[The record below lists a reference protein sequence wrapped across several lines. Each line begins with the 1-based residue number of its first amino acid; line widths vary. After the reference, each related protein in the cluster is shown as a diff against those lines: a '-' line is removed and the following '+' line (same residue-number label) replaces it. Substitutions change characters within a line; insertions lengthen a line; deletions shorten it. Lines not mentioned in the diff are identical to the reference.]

1 MSLKV
6 TFPDGQIKEFAQAQT
21 ALEIAKSI
29 SSKLAKKALAAK
41 IGVAGEEKIVDLALP
56 LEGDLQLQILTF
68 DDEEGKKVF
77 WHSSAHIM
85 AQAIKRLFPDTQ
97 FGIGPAIKEGFYY
110 DVDSSHVFVPE
121 DMEAIQQEMLKIAKE
136 NLPFQRQELPRAEAL
151 SFFTERGEGYKQIL
165 INDLPEDA
173 VISTYTQGD
182 FTDLCRGPH
191 LPTTGLIKAAAVLIF
206 AGAYWR
212 GDAKNKMLQRIY
224 AITFPDKK
232 ELDAYLFRIEEAK
245 KRDHRKLGA
254 ELGLFTF
261 VDEGPGFPIFLPN
274 GIVLRNQLEAYWR
287 ELHTKAGYVEIRT
300 PVILNRSLWERS
312 GHWDHYKENMYFTQI
327 DGEDYAIK
335 PMNCPGGILA
345 YKHNMHSYR
354 ELPMRVGE
362 IGLVHRHELSGALHG
377 LMRVRAFWQDD
388 AHIFMLPEQIK
399 QEIIGVINLIDTVY
413 KQFGFSYY
421 VELSTMPEDHAGDEA
436 VWEEATQALRE
447 AMQSINM
454 PYQLNEGDGAFYG
467 PKLDFHLTDSIGRT
481 WQCGTIQLD
490 FVMPE
495 RFDMTYIGED
505 NQKHRPVMI
514 HRTCFGSIERF
525 IGILT
530 EHYAGAFP
538 LWLSPV
544 QARILTITEHQNDY
558 AQSVAEQLRGAGL
571 RVETDLRNEKIG
583 YKIREA
589 RNLKTPYILVI
600 GAKEAEA
607 GALAVRK
614 RGSEESTVMPVADFI
629 AQAEAEAKARG
640 QIF

>member
-191 LPTTGLIKAAAVLIF
+191 LPTTGLIKAAAVLSF

-254 ELGLFTF
+254 ELGLQTF
-261 VDEGPGFPIFLPN
+261 QHERPGLPIFLPN

-629 AQAEAEAKARG
+629 AQAEAEAKDRG

>member
-191 LPTTGLIKAAAVLIF
+191 LPTTGLIKAAAVLSF

-629 AQAEAEAKARG
+629 AQAEAEAKDRG

>member
-191 LPTTGLIKAAAVLIF
+191 LPTTGLIKAAAVLSF

-354 ELPMRVGE
+354 ELPMR

-629 AQAEAEAKARG
+629 AQAEAEAKDRG

>member
-151 SFFTERGEGYKQIL
+151 SFFTERGESYKQIL

-191 LPTTGLIKAAAVLIF
+191 LPTTGLIKAAAVLSF

-629 AQAEAEAKARG
+629 AQAEAEAKDRG

>member
-41 IGVAGEEKIVDLALP
+41 IVVAGEEKIVDLALP

-191 LPTTGLIKAAAVLIF
+191 LPTTGLIKAAAVLSF

-481 WQCGTIQLD
+481 WQGGTIQLD

-558 AQSVAEQLRGAGL
+558 ALQVAEQLREAGL

>member
-191 LPTTGLIKAAAVLIF
+191 LPTTGLIKAAAVLSF

-287 ELHTKAGYVEIRT
+287 ELHTKAGSVEIRT
-300 PVILNRSLWERS
+300 PVILHRSLWERS

>member
-6 TFPDGQIKEFAQAQT
+6 TFPDGQSREFAEPQT
-21 ALEIAKSI
+21 AMDIAKSI
-29 SSKLAKKALAAK
+29 SGKLAKKALAAK
-41 IGVAGEEKIVDLALP
+41 IVNADGERIVDLATP
-56 LEGDLQLQILTF
+56 LDGEMQLQILTF
-68 DDEEGKKVF
+68 DDAEGKKVF

-121 DMEAIQQEMLKIAKE
+121 DMEPIQQEMLKIAKE
-136 NLPFQRQELPRAEAL
+136 NLPFQRAEVSRSEAL
-151 SFFTERGEGYKQIL
+151 EFFTARGESYKQIL
-165 INDLPEDA
+165 INDLPDDA

-191 LPTTGLIKAAAVLIF
+191 LPNTGLVKAAAILSF

-212 GDAKNKMLQRIY
+212 GDSKNKMLQRIY

-232 ELDAYLFRIEEAK
+232 ELDAYLFRLEEAK

-261 VDEGPGFPIFLPN
+261 VDEGPGFPMFLPN

-287 ELHTKAGYVEIRT
+287 EIHSQAGYVEVRT
-300 PVILNRSLWERS
+300 PIILNRSLWERS
-312 GHWDHYKENMYFTQI
+312 GHWDHYKENMYFTKI
-327 DGEDYAIK
+327 DDEDYAIK
-335 PMNCPGGILA
+335 PMNCPGGILI
-345 YKHNMHSYR
+345 YKQGLHSYR
-354 ELPMRVGE
+354 DLPLRIGE

-388 AHIFMLPEQIK
+388 AHIFMLPEQIT
-399 QEIIGVINLIDTVY
+399 QEIIGVTQLIDKVY
-413 KQFGFSYY
+413 KQFGFSYF
-421 VELSTMPEDHAGDEA
+421 VELSTMPEDHAGDDA
-436 VWEEATQALRE
+436 VWERATQALKD
-447 AMQSINM
+447 AMDAINM
-454 PYQLNEGDGAFYG
+454 PYQINEGDGAFYG

-495 RFDMTYIGED
+495 RFDINYIGED

-514 HRTCFGSIERF
+514 HRVCFGSIERF
-525 IGILT
+525 IGILI

-544 QARILTITEHQNDY
+544 QARILTITEHQNEY
-558 AQSVAEQLRGAGL
+558 AKQVAEQLKSQGL

-589 RNLKTPYILVI
+589 RNLKTPYILVV

-614 RGSEESTVMPVADFI
+614 RGSEESLVMPVAEFA
-629 AQAEAEAKARG
+629 AQAKAEADARG
-640 QIF
+640 LNF

>member
-6 TFPDGQIKEFAQAQT
+6 IFPDGQSREFAEAQT
-21 ALEIAKSI
+21 AMEVAKSI
-29 SSKLAKKALAAK
+29 SGKLAKKALAAK
-41 IGVAGEEKIVDLALP
+41 INNEKIVDLATP
-56 LEGDLQLQILTF
+56 LEGEVQLQILTF

-121 DMEAIQQEMLKIAKE
+121 DMEPIQQEMLKIAKE
-136 NLPFQRQELPRAEAL
+136 NLTFQRAEVSRNEAL
-151 SFFTERGEGYKQIL
+151 NFFKARGESYKEIL

-191 LPTTGLIKAAAVLIF
+191 LPGTGLIKAAAVLSF

-212 GDAKNKMLQRIY
+212 GDSKNKMLQRIY

-232 ELDAYLFRIEEAK
+232 ELDAYLFRLEEAK

-261 VDEGPGFPIFLPN
+261 VDEGPGFPFFLPN

-287 ELHTKAGYVEIRT
+287 EIHSQAGYVEIRT
-300 PVILNRSLWERS
+300 PIILNRSLWERS
-312 GHWDHYKENMYFTQI
+312 GHWDHYKENMYFTKI
-327 DGEDYAIK
+327 DEEDYAIK
-335 PMNCPGGILA
+335 PMNCPGGILV
-345 YKHNMHSYR
+345 YKQGLHSYR
-354 ELPMRVGE
+354 DLPLRIGE

-377 LMRVRAFWQDD
+377 LMRVRSFWQDD
-388 AHIFMLPEQIK
+388 AHIFMLPEQIT
-399 QEIIGVINLIDTVY
+399 QEIIGVTKLIDKVY
-413 KQFGFSYY
+413 KQFGFSYF
-421 VELSTMPEDHAGDEA
+421 VELSTMPEDHAGDDA
-436 VWEEATQALRE
+436 VWEQATQALRD
-447 AMQSINM
+447 AMDSINM
-454 PYQLNEGDGAFYG
+454 PYQVNEGDGAFYG

-495 RFDMTYIGED
+495 RFDINYIGED

-514 HRTCFGSIERF
+514 HRVCFGSIERF
-525 IGILT
+525 IGILI

-544 QARILTITEHQNDY
+544 QARILTITEHQNEY
-558 AQSVAEQLRGAGL
+558 AKQVAETLRAQGL

-600 GAKEAEA
+600 GAKEAESS
-607 GALAVRK
+607 ALAVRK
-614 RGSEESTVMPVADFI
+614 RGSEESVVMPVEEFA
-629 AQAEAEAKARG
+629 AQAKAEAEARG
-640 QIF
+640 LTF

>member
-6 TFPDGQIKEFAQAQT
+6 IFPDGQSREFAEAQT
-21 ALEIAKSI
+21 AMEVAKSI
-29 SSKLAKKALAAK
+29 SGKLAKKALAAK
-41 IGVAGEEKIVDLALP
+41 INNEKIVDLATL
-56 LEGDLQLQILTF
+56 LEGEVQLQILTF

-121 DMEAIQQEMLKIAKE
+121 DMEPIQQEMLKIAKE
-136 NLPFQRQELPRAEAL
+136 NLTFQRAEVSRNEAL
-151 SFFTERGEGYKQIL
+151 NFFKARGESYKEIL

-191 LPTTGLIKAAAVLIF
+191 LPGTGLIKAAAVLSF

-212 GDAKNKMLQRIY
+212 GDSKNKMLQRIY

-232 ELDAYLFRIEEAK
+232 ELDAYLFRLEEAK
-245 KRDHRKLGA
+245 KRDHRKLGV

-261 VDEGPGFPIFLPN
+261 VDEGPGFPFFLPN

-287 ELHTKAGYVEIRT
+287 EIHSQAGYVEIRT
-300 PVILNRSLWERS
+300 PIILNRSLWERS
-312 GHWDHYKENMYFTQI
+312 GHWDHYKENMYFTKI
-327 DGEDYAIK
+327 DEEDYAIK
-335 PMNCPGGILA
+335 PMNCPGGILV
-345 YKHNMHSYR
+345 YKQGLHSYR
-354 ELPMRVGE
+354 DLPLRIGE

-377 LMRVRAFWQDD
+377 LMRVRSFWQDD
-388 AHIFMLPEQIK
+388 AHIFMLPEQIT
-399 QEIIGVINLIDTVY
+399 QEIIGVTKLIDKVY
-413 KQFGFSYY
+413 KQFGFSYF
-421 VELSTMPEDHAGDEA
+421 VELSTMPEDHAGDDA
-436 VWEEATQALRE
+436 VWEQATQALRD
-447 AMQSINM
+447 AMDSINM
-454 PYQLNEGDGAFYG
+454 PYQVNEGDGAFYG

-495 RFDMTYIGED
+495 RFDINYVGED

-514 HRTCFGSIERF
+514 HRVCFGSIERF
-525 IGILT
+525 IGILI

-544 QARILTITEHQNDY
+544 QARILTITEHQNEY
-558 AQSVAEQLRGAGL
+558 AKQVAETLRAQGL

-600 GAKEAEA
+600 GAKEAESS
-607 GALAVRK
+607 ALAVRK
-614 RGSEESTVMPVADFI
+614 RGSEESVVMPVEEFA
-629 AQAEAEAKARG
+629 AQAKAEAEARG
-640 QIF
+640 LTF

>member
-1 MSLKV
+1 MMW
-6 TFPDGQIKEFAQAQT
+6 
-21 ALEIAKSI
+21 IAPMF
-29 SSKLAKKALAAK
+29 LC
-41 IGVAGEEKIVDLALP
+41 
-56 LEGDLQLQILTF
+56 
-68 DDEEGKKVF
+68 
-77 WHSSAHIM
+77 
-85 AQAIKRLFPDTQ
+85 RR
-97 FGIGPAIKEGFYY
+97 
-110 DVDSSHVFVPE
+110 
-121 DMEAIQQEMLKIAKE
+121 MLKIAKE

-191 LPTTGLIKAAAVLIF
+191 LPTTGLIKAAAVLSF

-629 AQAEAEAKARG
+629 AQAEAEAKDRG

>member
-6 TFPDGQIKEFAQAQT
+6 IFPDGQSREFAEAQT
-21 ALEIAKSI
+21 AMEVAKSI
-29 SSKLAKKALAAK
+29 SGKLAKKALAAK
-41 IGVAGEEKIVDLALP
+41 INNEKIVDLATP
-56 LEGDLQLQILTF
+56 LEGEVQLQILTF

-121 DMEAIQQEMLKIAKE
+121 DMEPIQQEMLKIAKE
-136 NLPFQRQELPRAEAL
+136 NLTFQRAEVSRNEAL
-151 SFFTERGEGYKQIL
+151 NFFKARGESYKEIL

-191 LPTTGLIKAAAVLIF
+191 LPGTGLIKAAAVLSF

-212 GDAKNKMLQRIY
+212 GDSKNKMLQRIY

-232 ELDAYLFRIEEAK
+232 ELDAYLFRLEEAK

-261 VDEGPGFPIFLPN
+261 VDEGPGFPFFLPN

-287 ELHTKAGYVEIRT
+287 EIHSQAGYVEIRT
-300 PVILNRSLWERS
+300 PIILNRSLWERS
-312 GHWDHYKENMYFTQI
+312 GHWDHYKENMYFTKI
-327 DGEDYAIK
+327 DEEDYAIK
-335 PMNCPGGILA
+335 PMNCPGGILV
-345 YKHNMHSYR
+345 YKQGLHSYR
-354 ELPMRVGE
+354 DLPLRIGE

-377 LMRVRAFWQDD
+377 LMRVRSFWQDD
-388 AHIFMLPEQIK
+388 AHIFMLPEQIT
-399 QEIIGVINLIDTVY
+399 QEIIGVTKLIDKVY
-413 KQFGFSYY
+413 KQFGFSYF
-421 VELSTMPEDHAGDEA
+421 VELSTMPEDHAGDDA
-436 VWEEATQALRE
+436 VWEQATQALRD
-447 AMQSINM
+447 AMDSINM
-454 PYQLNEGDGAFYG
+454 PYQVNEGDGAFYG

-495 RFDMTYIGED
+495 RFDINYIGED
-505 NQKHRPVMI
+505 NQKHRPVRI
-514 HRTCFGSIERF
+514 HR
-525 IGILT
+525 
-530 EHYAGAFP
+530 
-538 LWLSPV
+538 
-544 QARILTITEHQNDY
+544 
-558 AQSVAEQLRGAGL
+558 
-571 RVETDLRNEKIG
+571 G

-600 GAKEAEA
+600 GAKEAESS
-607 GALAVRK
+607 ALAVRK
-614 RGSEESTVMPVADFI
+614 RGSEESVVMPVEEFA
-629 AQAEAEAKARG
+629 AQAKAEAEARG
-640 QIF
+640 LTF

>member
-6 TFPDGQIKEFAQAQT
+6 TFPDGQCREFAEAQT
-21 ALEIAKSI
+21 AMEIAKSI
-29 SSKLAKKALAAK
+29 SGKLAKKALAAK
-41 IGVAGEEKIVDLALP
+41 INNEKIVDLATP
-56 LEGDLQLQILTF
+56 LDGDVQLQILTF
-68 DDEEGKKVF
+68 DDAEGKNVF

-121 DMEAIQQEMLKIAKE
+121 DMEPIQQEMLKIAKE
-136 NLPFQRQELPRAEAL
+136 NLTFQRAEVSRNEAL
-151 SFFTERGEGYKQIL
+151 AFFKARGESYKEIL

-191 LPTTGLIKAAAVLIF
+191 LPNTGLVKAAAVLSF

-232 ELDAYLFRIEEAK
+232 ELDAYLFRLEEAK

-261 VDEGPGFPIFLPN
+261 VDEGPGFPFFLPN

-287 ELHTKAGYVEIRT
+287 EIHSQAGYVEIRT
-300 PVILNRSLWERS
+300 PIILNRSLWERS
-312 GHWDHYKENMYFTQI
+312 GHWDHYKENMYFTKI
-327 DGEDYAIK
+327 DDEDYAIK
-335 PMNCPGGILA
+335 PMNCPGGILV
-345 YKHNMHSYR
+345 YKQGLHSYR
-354 ELPMRVGE
+354 DLPLRIGE

-388 AHIFMLPEQIK
+388 AHIFMLPEQIT
-399 QEIIGVINLIDTVY
+399 QEIIGVTQLIDKVY
-413 KQFGFSYY
+413 KQFGFSYF
-421 VELSTMPEDHAGDEA
+421 VELSTMPEDHAGDDA
-436 VWEEATQALRE
+436 VWEQATQALRD
-447 AMQSINM
+447 AMDAINM
-454 PYQLNEGDGAFYG
+454 PYQINEGDGAFYG

-495 RFDMTYIGED
+495 RFDINYIGED

-514 HRTCFGSIERF
+514 HRVCFGSIERF
-525 IGILT
+525 IGILI

-558 AQSVAEQLRGAGL
+558 AREVAETLRANGL

-614 RGSEESTVMPVADFI
+614 RGSEESIVMPVAEFA
-629 AQAEAEAKARG
+629 AQARAEADARG
-640 QIF
+640 LTF

>member
-191 LPTTGLIKAAAVLIF
+191 LPTTGLIKAAAVLSF

-312 GHWDHYKENMYFTQI
+312 GHWDHYKGNMYFTQI

-558 AQSVAEQLRGAGL
+558 ALQVAEQLREAGL

>member
-6 TFPDGQIKEFAQAQT
+6 TFPDGQSREFAEAQT
-21 ALEIAKSI
+21 AMDIAKSI
-29 SSKLAKKALAAK
+29 SGKLAKKALAAK
-41 IGVAGEEKIVDLALP
+41 VNDKIVDLATP
-56 LEGDLQLQILTF
+56 LDGDVRLQILTF

-121 DMEAIQQEMLKIAKE
+121 DMEPIQQEMLKIAKE
-136 NLPFQRQELPRAEAL
+136 NLAFQRAEVSRGEAL
-151 SFFTERGEGYKQIL
+151 SFFSARGESYKQIL

-191 LPTTGLIKAAAVLIF
+191 LPSTGLVKAAAILSF

-212 GDAKNKMLQRIY
+212 GDSKNKMLQRIY

-232 ELDAYLFRIEEAK
+232 ELDAYLFRLEEAK

-261 VDEGPGFPIFLPN
+261 VDEGPGFPFFLPN

-287 ELHTKAGYVEIRT
+287 EIHSQAGYVEVRT
-300 PVILNRSLWERS
+300 PIILNRSLWERS
-312 GHWDHYKENMYFTQI
+312 GHWDHYKENMYFTKI
-327 DGEDYAIK
+327 DDEDYAIK
-335 PMNCPGGILA
+335 PMNCPGGILI
-345 YKHNMHSYR
+345 YKQGLHSYR
-354 ELPMRVGE
+354 DLPLRIGE

-388 AHIFMLPEQIK
+388 AHIFMLPEQIT
-399 QEIIGVINLIDTVY
+399 QEIIGVTQLIDKVY

-421 VELSTMPEDHAGDEA
+421 VELSTMPEDHAGDDA
-436 VWEEATQALRE
+436 VWETATQALRD
-447 AMQSINM
+447 AMDAINM
-454 PYQLNEGDGAFYG
+454 PYQINEGDGAFYG

-495 RFDMTYIGED
+495 RFDINYIGED

-514 HRTCFGSIERF
+514 HRVCFGSIERF
-525 IGILT
+525 IGILI

-558 AQSVAEQLRGAGL
+558 AQQVAEQLRAQGL

-589 RNLKTPYILVI
+589 RNLKTPYMLVI

-607 GALAVRK
+607 GAVAVRK
-614 RGSEESTVMPVADFI
+614 RGSEESVVMPVADFA
-629 AQAEAEAKARG
+629 AQAKAEAEARG
-640 QIF
+640 LTF

>member
-6 TFPDGQIKEFAQAQT
+6 IFPDGQSREFAEAQT
-21 ALEIAKSI
+21 AMEVAKSI
-29 SSKLAKKALAAK
+29 SGKLAKKALAAK
-41 IGVAGEEKIVDLALP
+41 INNEKIVDLATP
-56 LEGDLQLQILTF
+56 LEGEVQLQILTF

-121 DMEAIQQEMLKIAKE
+121 DMEPIQQEMLKIAKE
-136 NLPFQRQELPRAEAL
+136 NLTFQRAEVSRNEAL
-151 SFFTERGEGYKQIL
+151 NFFKARGESYKEIL

-191 LPTTGLIKAAAVLIF
+191 LPGTGLIKAAAVLSF

-212 GDAKNKMLQRIY
+212 GDSKNKMLQRIY

-232 ELDAYLFRIEEAK
+232 ELDAYLFSLEEAK
-245 KRDHRKLGA
+245 KREHRKLGS

-261 VDEGPGFPIFLPN
+261 VDEGPGFPFFLPN

-287 ELHTKAGYVEIRT
+287 EIHSQAGYVEIRT
-300 PVILNRSLWERS
+300 PIILNRSLWERS
-312 GHWDHYKENMYFTQI
+312 GHWDHYKENMYFTKI
-327 DGEDYAIK
+327 DEEDYAIK
-335 PMNCPGGILA
+335 PMNCPGGILV
-345 YKHNMHSYR
+345 YKQGLHSYR
-354 ELPMRVGE
+354 DLPLRIGE

-377 LMRVRAFWQDD
+377 LMRVRSFWQDD
-388 AHIFMLPEQIK
+388 AHIFMLPKQIT
-399 QEIIGVINLIDTVY
+399 QEIIGVTKLIDKVY
-413 KQFGFSYY
+413 KQFGFSYF
-421 VELSTMPEDHAGDEA
+421 VELSTMPEDHAGDDA
-436 VWEEATQALRE
+436 VWEQATQALRD
-447 AMQSINM
+447 AMDSINM
-454 PYQLNEGDGAFYG
+454 PYQVNEGDGAFYG

-495 RFDMTYIGED
+495 RFDINYVGED

-514 HRTCFGSIERF
+514 HRVCFGSIERF
-525 IGILT
+525 IGILI

-544 QARILTITEHQNDY
+544 QARILTITEHQNEY
-558 AQSVAEQLRGAGL
+558 AKQVAETLRAQGL

-600 GAKEAEA
+600 GAKEAESS
-607 GALAVRK
+607 ALAVRK
-614 RGSEESTVMPVADFI
+614 RGSEESVVMPVEEFA
-629 AQAEAEAKARG
+629 AQAKAEAEARG
-640 QIF
+640 LTF

>member
-6 TFPDGQIKEFAQAQT
+6 IFPDGQSREFAEAQT
-21 ALEIAKSI
+21 AMEVAKSI
-29 SSKLAKKALAAK
+29 SGKLAKKALAAK
-41 IGVAGEEKIVDLALP
+41 INNEKIVDLATL
-56 LEGDLQLQILTF
+56 LEGEVQLQILTF

-121 DMEAIQQEMLKIAKE
+121 DMEPIQQEMLKIAKE
-136 NLPFQRQELPRAEAL
+136 NLTFQRAEVSRNEAL
-151 SFFTERGEGYKQIL
+151 NFFKARGESYKEIL

-191 LPTTGLIKAAAVLIF
+191 LPGTGLIKAAAVLSF

-212 GDAKNKMLQRIY
+212 GDSKNKMLQRIY

-232 ELDAYLFRIEEAK
+232 ELDAYLFRLEEAK
-245 KRDHRKLGA
+245 KRDHRKLGV

-261 VDEGPGFPIFLPN
+261 VDEGPGFPFFLPN

-287 ELHTKAGYVEIRT
+287 EIHSQAGYVEIRT
-300 PVILNRSLWERS
+300 PIILNRSLWERS
-312 GHWDHYKENMYFTQI
+312 GHWDHYKENMYFTKI
-327 DGEDYAIK
+327 DEEDYAIK
-335 PMNCPGGILA
+335 PMNCPGGILV
-345 YKHNMHSYR
+345 YKQGLHSYR
-354 ELPMRVGE
+354 DLPLRIGE

-377 LMRVRAFWQDD
+377 LMRVRSFWQDD
-388 AHIFMLPEQIK
+388 AHIFMLPEQIT
-399 QEIIGVINLIDTVY
+399 QEIIGVTKLIDKVY
-413 KQFGFSYY
+413 KQFGFSYF
-421 VELSTMPEDHAGDEA
+421 VELSTMPEDHAGDDA
-436 VWEEATQALRE
+436 VWEQATQALRD
-447 AMQSINM
+447 AMDSINM
-454 PYQLNEGDGAFYG
+454 PYQVNEGDGAFYG

-495 RFDMTYIGED
+495 RFDINYVGED

-514 HRTCFGSIERF
+514 HRVCFGSIERF
-525 IGILT
+525 IGILI

-544 QARILTITEHQNDY
+544 QARILTITEHQNEY
-558 AQSVAEQLRGAGL
+558 ANR
-571 RVETDLRNEKIG
+571 
-583 YKIREA
+583 
-589 RNLKTPYILVI
+589 
-600 GAKEAEA
+600 
-607 GALAVRK
+607 
-614 RGSEESTVMPVADFI
+614 F
-629 AQAEAEAKARG
+629 AQ
-640 QIF
+640 

>member
-56 LEGDLQLQILTF
+56 LEGDLQRQILTF
-68 DDEEGKKVF
+68 DDEEGKKGF

-191 LPTTGLIKAAAVLIF
+191 LPATGLIKAAAVLSF

-495 RFDMTYIGED
+495 RFDMNYIGED

-607 GALAVRK
+607 EALAVRK